1 MAALKVGGQYAL
13 TASAV
18 NVSTILSL
26 TEPADKTL
34 KALTIKN
41 AKGAANNLYI
51 GHSNVTNVPEN
62 AHIELGAGE
71 SYTFYSGE
79 GWLISTEEIYLVG
92 TVNAAN
98 IAFING
104 IQ

>member
-1 MAALKVGGQYAL
+1 MAALKIGGQYAL
-13 TASAV
+13 TAVAAKL
-18 NVSTILSL
+18 STILSL
-26 TEPADKTL
+26 SDGESAML

-41 AKGAANNLYI
+41 ASSAANKMYI
-51 GHSNVTNVPEN
+51 GDSNVTNAPAN
-62 AHIELGAGE
+62 AHIELAAGE

-79 GWLISTEEIYLVG
+79 GWLVNPEDIYLVG

>member
-1 MAALKVGGQYAL
+1 MAALKIGGQYSL
-13 TASAV
+13 TASAAKL
-18 NVSTILSL
+18 STILSI
-26 TEPADKTL
+26 TDPSETFC

-41 AKGAANNLYI
+41 AKGAANSMYI
-51 GHSNVTNVPEN
+51 GGSDVTNAPAN
-62 AHIELGAGE
+62 AHVELAAGE

-79 GWLISTEEIYLVG
+79 GWLISTDDIYLVG

-104 IQ
+104 VA